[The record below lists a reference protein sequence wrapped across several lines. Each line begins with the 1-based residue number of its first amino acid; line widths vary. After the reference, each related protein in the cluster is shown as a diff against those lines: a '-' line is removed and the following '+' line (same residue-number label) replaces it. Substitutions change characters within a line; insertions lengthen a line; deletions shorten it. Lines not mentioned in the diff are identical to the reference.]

1 MQDFEAGLERAYS
14 SPDGLYRDGDHL
26 YVAGTRTLS
35 HVGEWWKIPFH
46 RVRNS
51 EIYQNMDKYL
61 TENPGINTL
70 VGHSYGSSAILEKQK
85 QDNKYKTIAYN
96 SPVFDIIFS
105 NHKKITQT
113 NRYANAFDP
122 VALFDFSSKKS
133 FIPALPSSINP
144 HSYKNA
150 GRNKE
155 INDDFSKIGFVS
167 NRLKPY
173 R

>member
-1 MQDFEAGLERAYS
+1 MQDYETGLDKAYS

-46 RVRNS
+46 KVRSS

-61 TENPGINTL
+61 SENQGINTL

-96 SPVFDIIFS
+96 SPIFDNIFS
-105 NHKKITQT
+105 SRNKITQS

-122 VALFDFSSKKS
+122 VAIFDFTAKRS

-144 HSYKNA
+144 HSYINA
-150 GRNKE
+150 GRSKD
-155 INDDFSKIGFVS
+155 INDEFSAIGFVS

>member
-1 MQDFEAGLERAYS
+1 MDYEAGLERAYS

-26 YVAGTRTLS
+26 YVAGTRNFGHFL
-35 HVGEWWKIPFH
+35 EWYKIPFQQ
-46 RVRNS
+46 VQNS

-61 TENPGINTL
+61 SENPGINTL
-70 VGHSYGSSAILEKQK
+70 VGHSYGASAILEKQK
-85 QDNKYKTIAYN
+85 QDNRYKTIAYN
-96 SPVFDIIFS
+96 SPVFDNIFK
-105 NHKKITQT
+105 NHNKITQT

-122 VALFDFSSKKS
+122 VAMFDFTSRRS
-133 FIPALPSSINP
+133 FIPSLNP
-144 HSYKNA
+144 HSYTNA
-150 GRNKE
+150 GRNKD